1 MKILFITP
9 QFPYPLDNGGKIG
22 AYNGI
27 CVASKNNDVT
37 VLSFTEESQYVK
49 EGIDFFHNKL
59 PNVFFEEP
67 VFHSIHIRKKIFK
80 LFCAMFLSYI
90 KRIPY
95 IVSKFE
101 NRKMYRKID
110 EMFKK
115 NDLWDIVFI
124 DYLNM
129 NKYGKYIKNRYNKQ
143 VKHFILKDH
152 NIEYE
157 LAKQECLSSNGIKK
171 LVLNYEWKRTYKYER
186 YAIENSELVF
196 SVCDENT
203 NEFRKY
209 NSNVWTMFPTYEMLP
224 TKKKKY
230 NKKILYIGNLS
241 WKSNMDGLNWFVN
254 DVFPIL
260 KKSISEITLTI
271 VGGGC
276 ENNPFKDIVGIEYL
290 GYVKD
295 ISNIYDNYS
304 VFIVPLK
311 EGSGIR
317 IKILEAFN
325 NEIAVVSTTLGCDT
339 IGAESDKEIMIADTN
354 EDFADAIIKL
364 LNNKQFNEKICK
376 QAKQLLMNKFS
387 LDARQEEFKQ
397 ILSKTFKE

>member
-1 MKILFITP
+1 
-9 QFPYPLDNGGKIG
+9 
-22 AYNGI
+22 
-27 CVASKNNDVT
+27 
-37 VLSFTEESQYVK
+37 
-49 EGIDFFHNKL
+49 
-59 PNVFFEEP
+59 
-67 VFHSIHIRKKIFK
+67 
-80 LFCAMFLSYI
+80 
-90 KRIPY
+90 
-95 IVSKFE
+95 
-101 NRKMYRKID
+101 
-110 EMFKK
+110 
-115 NDLWDIVFI
+115 
-124 DYLNM
+124 
-129 NKYGKYIKNRYNKQ
+129 
-143 VKHFILKDH
+143 
-152 NIEYE
+152 
-157 LAKQECLSSNGIKK
+157 
-171 LVLNYEWKRTYKYER
+171 
-186 YAIENSELVF
+186 
-196 SVCDENT
+196 
-203 NEFRKY
+203 
-209 NSNVWTMFPTYEMLP
+209 MFPTYEMLP